1 MGKGGVRMRRLRK
14 LLSLLTVAAVV
25 VSLGAA
31 ALHLFSENYVILSGG
46 LHRRDARE
54 LDLRGAKLSMLG
66 NAERFT
72 DLRRLDLRGTGL
84 TCEQY
89 DKLRQL
95 LPQCQ
100 ILWDVPF
107 QGAYIPQDA
116 ESLTLKTLTEEEVI
130 LLDHLPEL
138 LYIDALDC
146 EEYELLRQLQQR
158 HPDCHILYSVTLG
171 QQDWDYR
178 ERSLTLES
186 ADVQEL
192 HTKLPYLPDVQNITL
207 TGDLPSMEA
216 LVALQEAYPL
226 FRIGWETELGG
237 ATLSG
242 EITKLDLQDKE
253 LESLE
258 AVEKALSYYPA
269 LTFADMRGCSL
280 SDEDMMALADQF
292 PQIFFLWN
300 MEIAGLSFPTD
311 AVEIDISGKYVENI
325 SQVEKVLPY
334 FPNLKKVVMCGCGI
348 SNEVMDSVNCRYKDI
363 RFVWSVY
370 MGSVL
375 LRTDSTYFIP
385 VKWGAQVTTED
396 LFNLRYCTDMVC
408 IDIGH
413 MDVDSCEWAA
423 YMPNLK
429 YLLLADTQISDLTP
443 LKDLKNLIYLEIFL
457 TQVTDLSP
465 LVSCTALEDINLC
478 YTYADPAPL
487 LQMPWLQTIWWSG
500 HWAASYNAHLF
511 REMNPDIRL
520 EFNSPSSTGNGWR
533 ELKNY
538 YDMRDLVGMGY
549 MTG

>member
-1 MGKGGVRMRRLRK
+1 MRRLRK
-14 LLSLLTVAAVV
+14 LLSLLTAAAVV
-25 VSLGAA
+25 IGLCYAA
-31 ALHLFSENYVILSGG
+31 VHLFTQNYVILGGG
-46 LHRRDARE
+46 LHRRDTRE
-54 LDLRGAKLSMLG
+54 LDLRGARLSMLH
-66 NAERFT
+66 NVRQFT
-72 DLRRLDLRGTGL
+72 DLRSLDLRGTGL
-84 TCEQY
+84 TYEQY
-89 DKLRQL
+89 QALREL
-95 LPQCQ
+95 APDCR
-100 ILWDVPF
+100 IYWDVPF
-107 QGAYIPQDA
+107 QGRFLSQDVQ
-116 ESLTLKTLTEEEVI
+116 SLTLTELTEEDLD

-138 LYIDALDC
+138 LYIDARDC
-146 EEYELLRQLQQR
+146 EEYALLRQLQQR
-158 HPDCHILYSVTLG
+158 HPDCHVNYSVTIG
-171 QQDWDYR
+171 DTQWDYR
-178 ERSLTLES
+178 ERELTLS
-186 ADVQEL
+186 DADAGEL
-192 HTKLPYLPDVQNITL
+192 TQKLVYLPSVENIIL
-207 TGDLPSMEA
+207 KGDLPSMEE
-216 LVALQEAYPL
+216 LTALQAAFPL
-226 FRIGWETELGG
+226 IRIGWETDLGG
-237 ATLSG
+237 ATLTN
-242 EITKLDLQDKE
+242 EITKLDLQNRE
-253 LESLE
+253 LES
-258 AVEKALSYYPA
+258 VEKVAQALSYYPA

-280 SDEDMMALADQF
+280 SDAQMMELSDRF
-292 PQIFFLWN
+292 PEIMFLWN

-311 AVEIDISGKYVENI
+311 AEEIDISGKYVEDI
-325 SQVEKVLPY
+325 ARVEAVLPY

-413 MDVDSCEWAA
+413 MEVDSCEWAA

-429 YLLLADTQISDLTP
+429 YLLMADTQVHDLTP
-443 LKDLKNLIYLEIFL
+443 LKDLKNLIYLELFL
-457 TQVTDLSP
+457 TRVTDLSP